1 MKRWFYGGE
10 YSGYGMPRFERKR
23 NVFRNKDALGESYRP
38 ERIEERDEEIEAY
51 MDALQPVVDGWEP
64 NNIFLYGNTGVGK
77 TAVTDYLL
85 DVLKEDVEQY
95 DDVDLSVIR
104 LNCKTL
110 NSSYQVA
117 VEMVNTLRP
126 DGAEI
131 SSTGYPQQ
139 TVFKK
144 LYEELEALGGTVLIV
159 LDEIDSIGDR
169 DELLYELPRA
179 QSNDYLE
186 DTRVGLIGISNDFKF
201 REQLDP
207 RVQDTLCERELQF
220 PPYDAQELTNILESR
235 AAVAISDDGY
245 ESGVLNFCAA
255 LAARDSGSARQALD
269 LLRLAGE
276 VAENADADKIRED
289 HVEQARSKLEQE
301 RVEEGMRELTVHGR
315 LALLA
320 VISKAAKGE
329 TPCRTKKLY
338 HEYESLCSSSG
349 TDALAQRSVHNHLSD
364 LRMLGILS
372 AEENRSGSRG
382 NYYSYELD
390 VPFTSAVEA
399 MGDALHLDEEI
410 EVIREIARRNDVG

>member
-1 MKRWFYGGE
+1 
-10 YSGYGMPRFERKR
+10 MPRFERKQ
-23 NVFRNKDALGESYRP
+23 NIFQNKDALGESYQP
-38 ERIEERDEEIEAY
+38 DQIEERDEEIEQY

-85 DVLKEDVEQY
+85 DTLQNDVADY
-95 DDVDLSVIR
+95 DDVDLSVIS

-117 VEMVNTLRP
+117 VELVNELRP
-126 DGAEI
+126 TGGEI

-144 LYEELEALGGTVLIV
+144 LYQELEAIGGTILIV
-159 LDEIDSIGDR
+159 LDEVDSIGSQ

-179 QSNDYLE
+179 RSNNKLDSAK
-186 DTRVGLIGISNDFKF
+186 VGVIGISNDFKF
-201 REQLDP
+201 RDQLDP

-220 PPYDAQELTNILESR
+220 PPYDAKELKNILNSR
-235 AAVAISDDGY
+235 AEVAISDGSI
-245 ESGVLNFCAA
+245 EGGVLELCAA

-276 VAENADADKIRED
+276 IAENEGAEMVKED
-289 HVEQARSKLEQE
+289 HVDNARSRLEQE
-301 RVEEGMRELTVHGR
+301 RVEEGMRELTTHGR

-320 VISKAAKGE
+320 VISKAAKEE
-329 TPCRTKKLY
+329 TPCRTREIY
-338 HEYESLCSSSG
+338 EEYVTLCDSSE
-349 TDALAQRSVHNHLSD
+349 TEALGQRSLHNHLSD

-372 AEENRSGSRG
+372 AHENRSGSRG
-382 NYYSYELD
+382 NYYNYELD
-390 VPFTSAVEA
+390 VPFSSAVEA
-399 MGDALHLDEEI
+399 MSDVLRLSSEIDA
-410 EVIREIARRNDVG
+410 IREIASMNNVG

>member
-1 MKRWFYGGE
+1 MR
-10 YSGYGMPRFERKR
+10 RFVRKQ
-23 NVFRNKDALGESYRP
+23 NIFRNKDALGESYQP
-38 ERIEERDEEIEAY
+38 DQIAERDEEIEQY

-85 DVLKEDVEQY
+85 ERLKADVEDY
-95 DDVDLSVIR
+95 DDVDLSVIS

-117 VEMVNTLRP
+117 IELVNELRP
-126 DGAEI
+126 TGGEI

-144 LYEELEALGGTVLIV
+144 LYEELEAIGGTILIV
-159 LDEIDSIGDR
+159 LDEVDSIGDR

-179 QSNDYLE
+179 RANDKL
-186 DTRVGLIGISNDFKF
+186 DATKVGVIGISNDFKF
-201 REQLDP
+201 RDQLDP

-220 PPYDAQELTNILESR
+220 PPYDAPELENILESR
-235 AAVAISDDGY
+235 ADIAITEGAI
-245 ESGVLNFCAA
+245 EQGVLNFCAA

-276 VAENADADKIRED
+276 IAENREADLIERD
-289 HVEQARSKLEQE
+289 HVEAARSRLEQE
-301 RVEEGMRELTVHGR
+301 RVEEGMRELTTHGR
-315 LALLA
+315 LVLLA
-320 VISKAAKGE
+320 VISKAARQE
-329 TPCRTKKLY
+329 TPCRIREIY
-338 HEYESLCSSSG
+338 EEYAALCDSSG
-349 TDALAQRSVHNHLSD
+349 IDTLAQRSVHNHLSD

-372 AEENRSGSRG
+372 AYENRSGSRG

-390 VPFTSAVEA
+390 VPFASAIEA
-399 MGDALHLDEEI
+399 MSDVLRLDNEI
-410 EVIREIARRNDVG
+410 ETIREIASMNNVT

>member
-1 MKRWFYGGE
+1 
-10 YSGYGMPRFERKR
+10 MPRFERKQ
-23 NVFRNKDALGESYRP
+23 NIFRNKDALGESYQP
-38 ERIEERDEEIEAY
+38 ERIEERDDEIEAY
-51 MDALQPVVDGWEP
+51 MDALQPIIDGWEP

-85 DVLKEDVEQY
+85 DVLQEDVTKY
-95 DDVDLSVIR
+95 DDVDLSV
-104 LNCKTL
+104 LSVNCKTL

-117 VEMVNTLRP
+117 VELVNTLRP
-126 DGAEI
+126 AGAEI
-131 SSTGYPQQ
+131 STTGYPQQ

-144 LYEELEALGGTVLIV
+144 LYSELEALGGTVVIV

-179 QSNDYLE
+179 RANDYLE
-186 DTRVGLIGISNDFKF
+186 STKVGLIGISNDFKF

-220 PPYDAQELTNILESR
+220 PPYEASELTNILESR
-235 AAVAISDDGY
+235 AEVAIADDSCAG
-245 ESGVLNFCAA
+245 GVLNLCAA

-276 VAENADADKIRED
+276 VAENNDDDEIQER
-289 HVEQARSKLEQE
+289 HVDQARSKLEQE
-301 RVEEGMRELTVHGR
+301 RVEEGMRELTTHGR

-320 VISKAAKGE
+320 VVSKAAKE
-329 TPCRTKKLY
+329 STPCRTRELY
-338 HEYESLCSSSG
+338 QEYKALCESAG
-349 TDALAQRSVHNHLSD
+349 TDSLAQRSVHNHLSD

-372 AEENRSGSRG
+372 AKENRSGSRG

-390 VPFTSAVEA
+390 VPFTSAVDA
-399 MGDALHLDEEI
+399 MADVLYLDAEI
-410 EVIREIARRNDVG
+410 ETIRDIARMNSVV

>member
-1 MKRWFYGGE
+1 MH
-10 YSGYGMPRFERKR
+10 RFERKQ
-23 NVFRNKDALGESYRP
+23 NIFRNKDALGESYQP
-38 ERIEERDEEIEAY
+38 DRIEERDEEIEEY

-77 TAVTDYLL
+77 TAVTEYLL
-85 DVLKEDVEQY
+85 DRLQNDVGNY
-95 DDVDLSVIR
+95 DDIDLSVLS
-104 LNCKTL
+104 LNCKTA

-117 VEMVNTLRP
+117 VELVNELRP
-126 DGAEI
+126 EGGEI

-139 TVFKK
+139 TVFNK
-144 LYEELEALGGTVLIV
+144 LYGELEAIGGTILLV

-179 QSNDYLE
+179 RANGNLDA
-186 DTRVGLIGISNDFKF
+186 TKIGVIGISNDFKF
-201 REQLDP
+201 RDRLDP

-220 PPYDAQELTNILESR
+220 PPYDAPELENILESR
-235 AAVAISDDGY
+235 AEVAIAEDAVGQ
-245 ESGVLNFCAA
+245 GVLNFCAA

-276 VAENADADKIRED
+276 IAENEEADRINEG
-289 HVEQARSKLEQE
+289 HVEAARSRLEQE
-301 RVEEGMRELTVHGR
+301 RVEEGMRELTTHGQ

-320 VISKAAKGE
+320 VVSKAAKEE
-329 TPCRTKKLY
+329 TPCRTRKIY
-338 HEYESLCSSSG
+338 EEYVALCDSSG
-349 TDALAQRSVHNHLSD
+349 ADSLAQRSVHNHLSD

-372 AEENRSGSRG
+372 AQENRSGSRG

-399 MGDALHLDEEI
+399 MSDVLRLENEI
-410 EVIREIARRNDVG
+410 ETIRDIASMNRVV

>member
-1 MKRWFYGGE
+1 MH
-10 YSGYGMPRFERKR
+10 RFERKE

-38 ERIEERDEEIEAY
+38 ETIEERDEEIEAY
-51 MDALQPVVDGWEP
+51 MQALQPVVDGWEP

-77 TAVTDYLL
+77 TAVTNYLL
-85 DVLKEDVEQY
+85 ERLQEDIEAY
-95 DDVDLSVIR
+95 DDVDLSVVS

-117 VEMVNTLRP
+117 VELVNDLRP
-126 DGAEI
+126 VGQEI

-139 TVFKK
+139 TVFNK
-144 LYEELEALGGTVLIV
+144 LYKELEALGGTVIIV

-179 QSNDYLE
+179 RANGNLE
-186 DTRVGLIGISNDFKF
+186 DTAVGLIGISNDFTF
-201 REQLDP
+201 QDQLDP

-220 PPYDAQELTNILESR
+220 PPYDAPELENILRSR
-235 AAVAISDDGY
+235 AEVALAEGAIG
-245 ESGVLNFCAA
+245 SGVLEFCAA

-276 VAENADADKIRED
+276 ITENHDHKEISQD
-289 HVEQARSKLEQE
+289 HVERARLQLEQE
-301 RVEEGMRELTVHGR
+301 RVQQGMRELTTHGQ

-320 VISKAAKGE
+320 VVSKTAKRD
-329 TPCRTKKLY
+329 TPCRTRELY
-338 HEYESLCSSSG
+338 EEYVTLCDSSG
-349 TDALAQRSVHNHLSD
+349 TSALSQRSVHNHLSD

-372 AEENRSGSRG
+372 AHENRSGSRG

-390 VPFTSAVEA
+390 VPFESAIEA
-399 MGDALHLDEEI
+399 MADVVRLDTEI
-410 EVIREIARRNDVG
+410 GSIREIASLNDV

>member
-1 MKRWFYGGE
+1 MR
-10 YSGYGMPRFERKR
+10 RFERKQ
-23 NVFRNKDALGESYRP
+23 NIFRNKDALGESYQP
-38 ERIEERDEEIEAY
+38 DQIEERDEEIEEY

-85 DVLKEDVEQY
+85 DRLQDDVADY
-95 DDVDLSVIR
+95 DDVNLSVIS

-117 VEMVNTLRP
+117 VELVNKLRP
-126 DGAEI
+126 AGGEI

-144 LYEELEALGGTVLIV
+144 LYEELEAIGGTILIV
-159 LDEIDSIGDR
+159 LDEVDSIGDR

-179 QSNDYLE
+179 RANNNLDSAK
-186 DTRVGLIGISNDFKF
+186 VGVIGISNDFKF

-220 PPYDAQELTNILESR
+220 PPYDAPELENILESR
-235 AAVAISDDGY
+235 AEIAIAEDAV
-245 ESGVLNFCAA
+245 EQGVLNFCAA

-276 VAENADADKIRED
+276 IAENREADLIERD
-289 HVEQARSKLEQE
+289 HVEAARSRLEQE
-301 RVEEGMRELTVHGR
+301 RVEEGMRELTTHGR

-320 VISKAAKGE
+320 VISKAAKEE
-329 TPCRTKKLY
+329 TPCRTREIY
-338 HEYESLCSSSG
+338 EEYITLCDSSG
-349 TDALAQRSVHNHLSD
+349 TDSLAQRSVHNHLSD

-372 AEENRSGSRG
+372 AYENRSGSRG

-390 VPFTSAVEA
+390 VPFTSAIEA
-399 MGDALHLDEEI
+399 MSDVLRLDSEI
-410 EVIREIARRNDVG
+410 ETIREIASMNNVA

>member
-1 MKRWFYGGE
+1 MR
-10 YSGYGMPRFERKR
+10 RFERKQ
-23 NVFRNKDALGESYRP
+23 NIFRNKDALGESYRP
-38 ERIEERDEEIEAY
+38 DQIEERDEEIEEY

-85 DVLKEDVEQY
+85 DRLKDDVADY
-95 DDVDLSVIR
+95 DDVDLAVISV
-104 LNCKTL
+104 NCKTL

-117 VEMVNTLRP
+117 VELVNKLRP
-126 DGAEI
+126 AGGEI

-144 LYEELEALGGTVLIV
+144 LYKELEGIGGTILIV
-159 LDEIDSIGDR
+159 LDEVDSIGDR

-179 QSNDYLE
+179 RANNNLDS
-186 DTRVGLIGISNDFKF
+186 TKVGVIGISNDFKF
-201 REQLDP
+201 RDQLDP

-220 PPYDAQELTNILESR
+220 PPYDAPELENILDSR
-235 AAVAISDDGY
+235 AEVAIAEGAV
-245 ESGVLNFCAA
+245 EQGVLKFCAA

-276 VAENADADKIRED
+276 IAENREVDLIERD
-289 HVEQARSKLEQE
+289 HVEAARSRLEQE
-301 RVEEGMRELTVHGR
+301 RVEEGMRELTTHGR

-320 VISKAAKGE
+320 VVSKAAKEE
-329 TPCRTKKLY
+329 TPSRTREIY
-338 HEYESLCSSSG
+338 EEYTALCDSSG
-349 TDALAQRSVHNHLSD
+349 TDSLAQRSVHNHLSD

-372 AEENRSGSRG
+372 AYENRSGSRG

-390 VPFTSAVEA
+390 VPFTSAIEA
-399 MGDALHLDEEI
+399 MSDVLRLNSEI
-410 EVIREIARRNDVG
+410 ETIRDIASMNNIV